1 MGPTDAFVHRTAYN
15 PRKVTSFFLA
25 AMSTLPSHTSPHFR
39 FRLAAAY
46 DWGDIATVTQQ
57 AYGRYELEIMEDCR
71 ASFQRGMQS
80 VLAAKDNPDMEW
92 WVAETDH
99 GISGAV
105 LFCHPGATVPALDG
119 STVVLSQPEARLLSV
134 SPQARGLGLGHRLMQ
149 ICIQRARD
157 IGSKTLVCRT
167 MPEMDSAN
175 RLCQQ
180 MGFNKRTE
188 AGARHGSMARL
199 IDYIYPIT
207 AEEAP
212 TPAVPPA

>member
-1 MGPTDAFVHRTAYN
+1 
-15 PRKVTSFFLA
+15 
-25 AMSTLPSHTSPHFR
+25 MSTLPPHTSPRFR

-46 DWGDIATVTQQ
+46 DWGDIAAVTQQ

-71 ASFQRGMQS
+71 ASFQLGMKS

-105 LFCHPGATVPALDG
+105 LFCHPGAKVPALDG
-119 STVVLSQPEARLLSV
+119 SVITLTQPEARLLSV

-149 ICIQRARD
+149 ICIQRASD
-157 IGSKTLVCRT
+157 IGSKSLVCRT

-180 MGFNKRTE
+180 MGFDRHTE
-188 AGARHGSMARL
+188 AGARHGAMARL
-199 IDYIYPIT
+199 IDYVYPIT
-207 AEEAP
+207 PAEAP
-212 TPAVPPA
+212 ASTAPQA

>member
-1 MGPTDAFVHRTAYN
+1 
-15 PRKVTSFFLA
+15 
-25 AMSTLPSHTSPHFR
+25 MSTLPPQNSPRFR
-39 FRLAAAY
+39 FRLAATY
-46 DWGDIATVTQQ
+46 DWGDIAAVTQH
-57 AYGRYELEIMEDCR
+57 AYGQYELEIMEDCR

-105 LFCHPGATVPALDG
+105 LFCHPDATVPALDG
-119 STVVLSQPEARLLSV
+119 SMITLTQPEARLLSV

-180 MGFNKRTE
+180 MGFEKRTE
-188 AGARHGSMARL
+188 AGARHGAMARL
-199 IDYIYPIT
+199 IDYVYPIT
-207 AEEAP
+207 TETAQATAP
-212 TPAVPPA
+212 KA